1 MIFARHILISTMMAV
16 CCLGCS
22 RQESPT
28 VAGKWDAVVL
38 NKVGEEVAFGLE
50 INDVGGKIS
59 GVLVN
64 GDERVPSST
73 GSFDGRK
80 LQLLFDYYDGEL
92 NAELNGDELRGQFTR
107 QLRKSLLSRTLL
119 ARRGNPAKVEAQIA
133 SAEPGGDING
143 EWALRVGEGEKER
156 IWRAIFRQR
165 GSEIV
170 GTIIPL
176 SGDWGI
182 LTGRIERGQ
191 VSLSKFDG
199 INAYL
204 FKAKLTPEGRLEGL
218 INSERKV
225 VAYKLDSDA
234 GGMRARLPDPNQS
247 MRMKNPSEPLRF
259 RFQDVDRKQVSL
271 SDDRFKGKV
280 VIITIGG
287 SWCPNCHEEAVVLN
301 DFYERY
307 RDQGLEIISL
317 NYEYTGDVE
326 RDIEQMKI
334 FIKRHSVQYPVLLA
348 GTTDEGEIERTLP
361 QLVNFGGYPSTIF
374 VGRDGL
380 VKRIHTGFEGP
391 ATGER
396 HVRLKQELDELVRSL
411 LIKNDE

>member
-1 MIFARHILISTMMAV
+1 MLAV
-16 CCLGCS
+16 LFTGCS
-22 RQESPT
+22 KVETPT
-28 VAGKWDAVVL
+28 VIGKWDAVVL
-38 NKVGEEVAFGLE
+38 NKAGEEVAFGLE
-50 INDVGGKIS
+50 ITDDGGKLS

-64 GDERVPSST
+64 GDERVPSSS
-73 GSFDGRK
+73 GSFDGRR
-80 LQLLFDYYDGEL
+80 LQLVFDYYDGEL
-92 NAELNGDELRGQFTR
+92 NAQLRGDELTGQFTR
-107 QLRKSLLSRTLL
+107 QLRKNLLSRTLR
-119 ARRGNPAKVEAQIA
+119 ARRSNPVKGDAQSA

-143 EWALRVGEGEKER
+143 EWVLRVGEGENER
-156 IWRAIFRQR
+156 IWRAIFRQK

-182 LTGRIERGQ
+182 LTGKIERGRL
-191 VSLSKFDG
+191 SLSKFDG

-204 FKAKLTPEGRLEGL
+204 FKAELTPEGRLEGL
-218 INSERKV
+218 INSERKA
-225 VAYKLDSDA
+225 VAYKSGSDA
-234 GGMRARLPDPNQS
+234 GAAQTRLPDPNQY
-247 MRMKNPSEPLRF
+247 MRMKNPTEPLRF
-259 RFQDVDRKQVSL
+259 SFQDADRKQVSL

-301 DFYERY
+301 DFYDRY

-326 RDIEQMKI
+326 RDIEQLKI
-334 FIKRHSVQYPVLLA
+334 FIRRHNVEYPVLLA

-396 HVRLKQELDELVRSL
+396 HVRLKRELDELVREL
-411 LIKNDE
+411 LAEQEK